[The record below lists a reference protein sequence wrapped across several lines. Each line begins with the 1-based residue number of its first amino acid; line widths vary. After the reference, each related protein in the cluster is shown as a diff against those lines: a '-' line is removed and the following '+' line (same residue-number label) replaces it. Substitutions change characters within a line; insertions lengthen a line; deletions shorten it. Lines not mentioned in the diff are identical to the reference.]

1 MDRTNSG
8 EDAFYED
15 FERRFDAPAELRNG
29 KVRINIFV
37 DWSSVE
43 VFINDGDA
51 VITSRIFPDPES
63 TGVSLFSEG
72 GQAAIEYFEFWP
84 MGSIWEDV

>member
-1 MDRTNSG
+1 
-8 EDAFYED
+8 
-15 FERRFDAPAELRNG
+15 
-29 KVRINIFV
+29 V